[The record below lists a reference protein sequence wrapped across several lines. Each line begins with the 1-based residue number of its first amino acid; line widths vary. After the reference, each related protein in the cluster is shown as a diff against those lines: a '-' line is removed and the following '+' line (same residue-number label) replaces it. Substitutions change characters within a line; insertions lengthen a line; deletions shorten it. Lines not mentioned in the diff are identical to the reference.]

1 MTKKPLA
8 SLKDLKQF
16 LPEGTTKE
24 ATKTSE
30 SVETKVKLG
39 FDPRGVKIKIRLLK
53 NQKGGKIVSEMIEL
67 PYERAFFETLLK
79 ELKNK
84 LGTGGTLKE
93 EIRPEKATLSLEIQG
108 DHRERMAK
116 FLETKGFK
124 TQLI

>member
-16 LPEGTTKE
+16 LPEGK
-24 ATKTSE
+24 ATDIPTAPNKKPE
-30 SVETKVKLG
+30 IKKHG
-39 FDPRGVKIKIRLLK
+39 FDPSGVKIKIRLLK
-53 NQKGGKIVSEMIEL
+53 NQKGGKIVSEMIDL
-67 PYERAFFETLLK
+67 PYERSYFEALLK

-93 EIRPEKATLSLEIQG
+93 EIRPEKAILTLEIQG
-108 DHRERMAK
+108 DHRQKMAK
-116 FLETKGFK
+116 ILETKGFK

>member
-1 MTKKPLA
+1 MTKKPLV

-16 LPEGTTKE
+16 LPEDNTSPQS
-24 ATKTSE
+24 KTQNL
-30 SVETKVKLG
+30 ETKIQHG
-39 FDPRGVKIKIRLLK
+39 FDPRGVKIKLRLLK

-67 PYERAFFETLLK
+67 PYERNFFEALLK

-93 EIRPEKATLSLEIQG
+93 EIKPERATLSLEIQG
-108 DHRERMAK
+108 DHRQKMAQI
-116 FLETKGFK
+116 LESKGFK